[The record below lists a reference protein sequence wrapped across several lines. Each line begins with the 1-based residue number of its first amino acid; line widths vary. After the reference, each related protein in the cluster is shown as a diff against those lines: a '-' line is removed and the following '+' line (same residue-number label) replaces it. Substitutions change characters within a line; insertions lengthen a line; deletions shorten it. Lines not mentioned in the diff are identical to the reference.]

1 MISVD
6 HTYLRYLDHV
16 ALRQLPAER
25 YFGPANQRE
34 PRNRKSIEFVIHLV
48 ENRGPKVGCEIY
60 ISEGLVRSVDRS

>member
-1 MISVD
+1 M
-6 HTYLRYLDHV
+6 L
-16 ALRQLPAER
+16 LPAER

-60 ISEGLVRSVDRS
+60 ISGVWYGALTEGNSVPVW